1 MVKRKPLLEQ
11 AAEEKRIFY
20 LDGAMGTMLQAAGLK
35 LGERPEA
42 LCLTDPEVVEN
53 VHRLYVESG
62 SDIIYANTFGAN
74 AHKLEGTGY
83 TVKEIIPAA
92 IAVAKRAAGDRAYV
106 ALDIGPIGEM
116 LEPYGTLS
124 FESAYDI
131 YKEMIIAGRDAGA
144 DLVVFETM
152 TDLYE
157 VRAGVLAAKENCDL
171 PVFVTMSFEK
181 SGRTFTGTCVESMA
195 CVLEGL
201 GADAVGINCSLGPDE
216 IYPIAERLAASTDLP
231 LIVKAN
237 AGLPDPETG
246 AYNVDAEEFAASM
259 EKFTKLGLRYTGGCC
274 GTDPEYIRSVISHL
288 SPLPFTD
295 KAPAE
300 KVSRICTPSGVVTI
314 DRVRVIGERIN
325 PTGKKRFQQALK
337 EGDIDYILNQGIQQ
351 MEAGANIL
359 DVNVGL
365 PEIDEPEMMVK
376 VVKNLQSVVDIP
388 LQIDSSDVR
397 AIEAG
402 VRACNG
408 KPIVNSVN
416 GEPEVLERILPI
428 IKKYGAAVVG
438 LTLNSAGIP
447 PTAEER
453 FAIAEYIVS
462 TALSYGI
469 PKEDIF
475 IDCLTLT
482 VSAQQAEAAETL
494 KAVRMVRER
503 LGVHTVLGVS
513 NISFGLPYRELI
525 NHSFLMLAMGSGLD
539 LPIINPNI
547 ESMMNAVMAFNVL
560 NNVDKDSMAYI
571 EKFADYT
578 PPTAG
583 SAGAQAGGNASGGSG
598 AATQSPGGHAAGSI
612 EHAIDKGLKE
622 EAANAV
628 RALLETTDE
637 MTIINERLIPALD
650 SVGERFEKGKI
661 FLPQLLNSAAAA
673 NEAFEVIKVRMAKSG
688 GESVSKGKII
698 LATVK
703 GDIHDIGKN
712 IVKVIL
718 ENYGYTVIDLGRDVD
733 PQVVVDTAIKEDV
746 KLVGLSA
753 LMTTTLVSMD
763 ETIQALR
770 ASGHEC
776 KIMVGGAVLTPDYAE
791 KMGADFYARDAKESA
806 DIAKKIF
813 G

>member
-1 MVKRKPLLEQ
+1 MTVRKTLLEQ
-11 AAEEKRIFY
+11 AADEKRIFY

-42 LCLTDPEVVEN
+42 LCLTDPDVVEN

-92 IAVAKRAAGDRAYV
+92 IAVAKRAAGDKAYV

-157 VRAGVLAAKENCDL
+157 VRAGVLAAKENCEL

-201 GADAVGINCSLGPDE
+201 GADAIGINCSLGPDE

-231 LIVKAN
+231 LIIKAN

-274 GTDPEYIRSVISHL
+274 GTDPEYIRSVIAHL
-288 SPLPFTD
+288 SPIPFED
-295 KAPAE
+295 KVPAE

-325 PTGKKRFQQALK
+325 PTGKKDFQQALK

-351 MEAGANIL
+351 MDAGANIL

-365 PEIDEPEMMVK
+365 PEINEPEMMVK

-397 AIEAG
+397 AMRG
-402 VRACNG
+402 RC
-408 KPIVNSVN
+408 
-416 GEPEVLERILPI
+416 
-428 IKKYGAAVVG
+428 
-438 LTLNSAGIP
+438 T
-447 PTAEER
+447 
-453 FAIAEYIVS
+453 
-462 TALSYGI
+462 
-469 PKEDIF
+469 
-475 IDCLTLT
+475 
-482 VSAQQAEAAETL
+482 
-494 KAVRMVRER
+494 RMQRK
-503 LGVHTVLGVS
+503 TYS
-513 NISFGLPYRELI
+513 
-525 NHSFLMLAMGSGLD
+525 
-539 LPIINPNI
+539 
-547 ESMMNAVMAFNVL
+547 
-560 NNVDKDSMAYI
+560 
-571 EKFADYT
+571 
-578 PPTAG
+578 
-583 SAGAQAGGNASGGSG
+583 
-598 AATQSPGGHAAGSI
+598 
-612 EHAIDKGLKE
+612 
-622 EAANAV
+622 
-628 RALLETTDE
+628 
-637 MTIINERLIPALD
+637 
-650 SVGERFEKGKI
+650 
-661 FLPQLLNSAAAA
+661 
-673 NEAFEVIKVRMAKSG
+673 
-688 GESVSKGKII
+688 
-698 LATVK
+698 
-703 GDIHDIGKN
+703 
-712 IVKVIL
+712 
-718 ENYGYTVIDLGRDVD
+718 
-733 PQVVVDTAIKEDV
+733 
-746 KLVGLSA
+746 
-753 LMTTTLVSMD
+753 
-763 ETIQALR
+763 
-770 ASGHEC
+770 
-776 KIMVGGAVLTPDYAE
+776 
-791 KMGADFYARDAKESA
+791 
-806 DIAKKIF
+806 
-813 G
+813 

>member
-1 MVKRKPLLEQ
+1 MTIKKPLLEK

-42 LCLTDPEVVEN
+42 LCLTNPDVVEN

-62 SDIIYANTFGAN
+62 SDVIYANTFGAN

-83 TVKEIIPAA
+83 NVSEIIPAA
-92 IAVAKRAAGDRAYV
+92 ITIAKRAAGERAYV

-144 DLVVFETM
+144 DLIVFETM

-195 CVLEGL
+195 CVLDGL

-231 LIVKAN
+231 LIIKAN

-259 EKFTKLGLRYTGGCC
+259 EKFAKLGLRYTGGCC
-274 GTDPEYIRSVISHL
+274 GTDPEYIKSVIAHL
-288 SPLPFTD
+288 SPLPFED
-295 KAPAE
+295 KTPAE
-300 KVSRICTPSGVVTI
+300 KISRICTPSGVVTI

-337 EGDIDYILNQGIQQ
+337 ESDIDYILNQGIQQ
-351 MEAGANIL
+351 MEAGADIL

-365 PEIDEPEMMVK
+365 PEINEPEMMVK
-376 VVKNLQSVVDIP
+376 VVKNLQSVIDIP
-388 LQIDSSDVR
+388 LQIDSSDVK

-402 VRACNG
+402 VRVYNG

-438 LTLNSAGIP
+438 LTLNSSGIP

-453 FAIAEYIVS
+453 FAIAEHIVN
-462 TALSYGI
+462 TAMSYGI
-469 PKEDIF
+469 PKEDVF

-539 LPIINPNI
+539 LPIINPNV

-560 NNVDKDSMAYI
+560 NNVDKDSMKYI
-571 EKFADYT
+571 EKFADYI
-578 PPTAG
+578 PPA
-583 SAGAQAGGNASGGSG
+583 AGAPSGANASGGG
-598 AATQSPGGHAAGSI
+598 NAATQSPGGHAAGSI

-733 PQVVVDTAIKEDV
+733 PQIVVDTAIKEDI

-806 DIAKKIF
+806 DIAKRIF